1 MKKILDLT
9 FILSIQVRI
18 KASCVACQ
26 LLLKCRGE
34 DPLQLFPTIVLLLS
48 DPDEVLRRNAL
59 AAASNLV
66 YFKGAGLILF

>member
-1 MKKILDLT
+1 MK
-9 FILSIQVRI
+9 FLSIQVRI

-26 LLLKCRGE
+26 LLLKCRGD
-34 DPLQLFPTIVLLLS
+34 DPLGLFPTLVLLLS

-66 YFKGAGLILF
+66 YFKGSE